1 MNIDSPIRILHL
13 MGSWFIGGPEKQI
26 LQHAADLNSPDCE
39 MIVGSF
45 RNGNGTPDI
54 LQRAKEKGLRT
65 LELPPGRFN
74 PRTVFALAKYLRQE
88 KITLLCTHTYK
99 ANVTG
104 FLASPLAGCTQVGFV
119 RGWLAETW
127 KVRQYESLD
136 RLVLSH
142 MKWVACVSRPQ
153 AEILKPRRG
162 KKREPFVIP
171 NSALLL
177 AQHERNR
184 DNRGELR
191 RSLGLPGE
199 CQLIGAMGRFSIE
212 KGHRYLVEAMKS
224 IVASQPRAHLVLL
237 GDGRER
243 ENLEELV
250 RRLGLEA
257 YVTFAGF
264 QSDIVP
270 WIRACDVVANPSLT
284 EGTPNVVLEAM
295 ALGTPVVATAVGG
308 VPDVVQDGWTG
319 YLVASED
326 VTGLADAILRSLDD
340 PAAAAEVAARAFNKV
355 TRDFSPQRQRQ
366 LLVAMYEEV
375 LSPLSLKTR
384 DIKLAFSPK
393 DPAAKAI
400 TAGDQ
405 PSLPASS

>member
-1 MNIDSPIRILHL
+1 MITESPIRILHL

-26 LQHAADLNSPDCE
+26 LQHAADLNSPECE

-54 LQRAKEKGLRT
+54 LLRAKETGLRT

-74 PRTVFALAKYLRQE
+74 PRTVFALAKYLREE

-104 FLASPLAGCTQVGFV
+104 FLASPLAGCTQIGFV

-127 KVRQYESLD
+127 KVRQYEALD

-153 AEILKPRRG
+153 AELLKSRRG

-171 NSALLL
+171 NAALLL
-177 AQHERNR
+177 AQHGENR
-184 DNRGELR
+184 DKKGELR
-191 RSLGLPGE
+191 RSLGLPEE
-199 CQLIGAMGRFSIE
+199 CLLVGAIGRFSIE
-212 KGHRYLVEAMKS
+212 KGHRFLLEAMKAV
-224 IVASQPRAHLVLL
+224 IAKQPRTHLVLL
-237 GDGRER
+237 GEGRER
-243 ENLEELV
+243 ENLEGIV
-250 RRLGLEA
+250 VRLGLQA
-257 YVTFAGF
+257 SVTFPGF
-264 QSDIVP
+264 QSNIIP

-295 ALGTPVVATAVGG
+295 AVGTPVVATAVGG
-308 VPDVVQDGWTG
+308 VPDVIEDAWTG
-319 YLVASED
+319 HLVAAGD
-326 VTGLADAILRSLDD
+326 VNALAGAIIRTLDD
-340 PAAAAEVAARAFNKV
+340 PAATAEMAERAYRKV
-355 TRDFSPQRQRQ
+355 TQDFSPLKQRQ

-384 DIKLAFSPK
+384 DIKHAFSPK

-400 TAGDQ
+400 TAGDH